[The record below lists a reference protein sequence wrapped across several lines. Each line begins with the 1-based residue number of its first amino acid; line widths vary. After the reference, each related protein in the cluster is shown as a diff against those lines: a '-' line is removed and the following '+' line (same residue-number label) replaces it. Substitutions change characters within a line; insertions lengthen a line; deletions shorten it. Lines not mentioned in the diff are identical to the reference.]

1 MRDPGHYVQFFD
13 GDDGFVAAACRFIQ
27 EGIESGCTCIVA
39 ATPVH
44 SEQIEARLRESGL
57 DPAALAAAYSYIAL
71 DARSTLATLMKDGRL
86 DSQRFH
92 NDMGLLMRQAAS
104 RGQPVYAVGEAA
116 PLLMEDG
123 LAATAIQL
131 EELWNE
137 LSRHHNFTLFCIYA
151 RAPFTSAPTSRTFD
165 QICAVHSHVIAG

>member
-13 GDDGFVAAACRFIQ
+13 GDDSFVAATCRFIQ
-27 EGIESGCTCIVA
+27 EGIESGCTCIVVV
-39 ATPVH
+39 TPAR
-44 SEQIEARLRESGL
+44 SEKIEARLRESGL

-71 DARSTLATLMKDGRL
+71 DARSTLATFMKDGRI
-86 DSQRFH
+86 DSRHFH

-116 PLLMEDG
+116 SLLMEDG
-123 LAATAIQL
+123 LATTAVQL

-137 LSRHHNFTLFCIYA
+137 LSRHHSFTLFCTYV
-151 RAPFTSAPTSRTFD
+151 RAPFTSASTRRTFD
-165 QICAVHSHVIAG
+165 QICAIHSHVLTG